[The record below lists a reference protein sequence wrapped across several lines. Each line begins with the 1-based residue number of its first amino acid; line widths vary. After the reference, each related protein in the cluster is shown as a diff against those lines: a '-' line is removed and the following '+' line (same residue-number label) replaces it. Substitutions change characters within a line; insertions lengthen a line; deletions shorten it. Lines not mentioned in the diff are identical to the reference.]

1 MNNKSSPAGDII
13 LLIETAQRWPIGATA
28 LLACF
33 FVFIVQTALKSDHLA
48 NIPIVGAEYGGQEK
62 RRRKFMS
69 GEAMNL
75 YLDGYKKFKEHAFRI
90 TTSTKSTNIVVAPKF
105 MNELKRLPDD
115 VLSANKAIEE
125 SMHSKYTGVLTDAD
139 LLTHTVKTALTPALA
154 RINPIVYE
162 EVVNAIRI
170 ELPQSGEWTEVNIAY
185 KLMRIVAMVSGRI
198 FIGPELC
205 RTESYIDV
213 AINYTVDLMTAIQA
227 IASIQ
232 PYIRPFLATSR
243 PEVKRVKRRVAE
255 AEMFLRPVVEARRK
269 AAEGSNY
276 QKPDDMLQWM
286 MESQK
291 KFGQKEDREL
301 ARYELAISA
310 AAIHTTTVTITNAL
324 YTLAVMPEFVTILR
338 KDVQQALAETNGV
351 FTNSAM
357 QSMKKVDSFLKEC
370 MRCYAMS
377 PASFQRKVLK
387 SFALSNGQVIP
398 AGSFIELPSIGIY
411 TDEEFFPD
419 ADKFDPLRFYTMRQE
434 KREQKTGSKQAEVV
448 SNAQFV
454 SVGQSSLTFGYGR
467 HACPGRFFAVNEIKM
482 ILATLLVNYDL
493 MNAAGS
499 RERYPNV
506 VSGPMSFPDPN
517 KTILLRKV

>member
-1 MNNKSSPAGDII
+1 
-13 LLIETAQRWPIGATA
+13 
-28 LLACF
+28 
-33 FVFIVQTALKSDHLA
+33 
-48 NIPIVGAEYGGQEK
+48 
-62 RRRKFMS
+62 
-69 GEAMNL
+69 
-75 YLDGYKKFKEHAFRI
+75 
-90 TTSTKSTNIVVAPKF
+90 
-105 MNELKRLPDD
+105 
-115 VLSANKAIEE
+115 
-125 SMHSKYTGVLTDAD
+125 
-139 LLTHTVKTALTPALA
+139 
-154 RINPIVYE
+154 
-162 EVVNAIRI
+162 
-170 ELPQSGEWTEVNIAY
+170 
-185 KLMRIVAMVSGRI
+185 
-198 FIGPELC
+198 
-205 RTESYIDV
+205 
-213 AINYTVDLMTAIQA
+213 
-227 IASIQ
+227 
-232 PYIRPFLATSR
+232 
-243 PEVKRVKRRVAE
+243 
-255 AEMFLRPVVEARRK
+255 MFLRPVVEARRK

-324 YTLAVMPEFVTILR
+324 YTLAVIPEFVTILR

-357 QSMKKVDSFLKEC
+357 QNMKKVDSFLKE
-370 MRCYAMS
+370 S
-377 PASFQRKVLK
+377 SFQRKALK

-398 AGSFIELPSIGIY
+398 AGSFIEVPSIGIY

-434 KREQKTGSKQAEVV
+434 KNEQKTGSKQAEVV

-482 ILATLLVNYDL
+482 ILATLLMNYDL

>member
-1 MNNKSSPAGDII
+1 
-13 LLIETAQRWPIGATA
+13 
-28 LLACF
+28 
-33 FVFIVQTALKSDHLA
+33 
-48 NIPIVGAEYGGQEK
+48 
-62 RRRKFMS
+62 
-69 GEAMNL
+69 
-75 YLDGYKKFKEHAFRI
+75 
-90 TTSTKSTNIVVAPKF
+90 
-105 MNELKRLPDD
+105 
-115 VLSANKAIEE
+115 
-125 SMHSKYTGVLTDAD
+125 
-139 LLTHTVKTALTPALA
+139 
-154 RINPIVYE
+154 
-162 EVVNAIRI
+162 
-170 ELPQSGEWTEVNIAY
+170 
-185 KLMRIVAMVSGRI
+185 
-198 FIGPELC
+198 
-205 RTESYIDV
+205 
-213 AINYTVDLMTAIQA
+213 
-227 IASIQ
+227 
-232 PYIRPFLATSR
+232 
-243 PEVKRVKRRVAE
+243 
-255 AEMFLRPVVEARRK
+255 MFLRPVVEARRK

-357 QSMKKVDSFLKEC
+357 QSMKKVDSFLKE
-370 MRCYAMS
+370 S
-377 PASFQRKVLK
+377 SFQRKVLK